1 VRTRTIFVQLIVWA
15 AALALLNVAIA
26 RLTANSLPRQ
36 VLRAIARSANVT
48 DLFVGNSVMVAALDR
63 AAFEAARPGT
73 RALNIAVGSTSP
85 VEHDLFVRR
94 ALRLAPRR
102 VYYAFFDSQLTRPL
116 PSRWKDLSGT
126 RAMVYYVDRERAIR
140 LMGRDGPPA
149 WQVRLTSWL
158 PMVVERAT
166 LWAVVERTRR
176 RLAGFGAA
184 AQEVGRFG
192 RTADFAGLEDDP
204 DVFRQYCADV
214 VAHRTP
220 LLTAVQDLFE
230 SVRHAGAELI
240 VIEAPMT
247 SSHRRRFYDTP
258 EWEAY
263 RAHVRSET
271 ERFGGRFVDASD
283 WMSDA
288 AFEDAV
294 HLSTEGA
301 AAFTTKLGRATE

>member
-1 VRTRTIFVQLIVWA
+1 MVWA
-15 AALALLNVAIA
+15 GALGLLNVAIV

-36 VLRAIARSANVT
+36 VLRRIAESANVT

-73 RALNIAVGSTSP
+73 RALNVAVGSTSP
-85 VEHDLFVRR
+85 VEHDLFVHR
-94 ALRLAPRR
+94 ALRLAPQR
-102 VYYAFFDSQLTRPL
+102 VYYAFFDSQLTRPV
-116 PSRWKDLSGT
+116 PSRWRDLSGT

-140 LMGRDGPPA
+140 LM
-149 WQVRLTSWL
+149 
-158 PMVVERAT
+158 ERAT
-166 LWAVVERTRR
+166 LWAAVERARR
-176 RLAGFGAA
+176 RLAGFGAPP
-184 AQEVGRFG
+184 QEVGRFG

-220 LLTAVQDLFE
+220 LLAAVRDLFE
-230 SVRHAGAELI
+230 TVRDARAELI

-263 RAHVRSET
+263 RAYVRSET

-283 WMSDA
+283 WMVDA

-294 HLSTEGA
+294 HLSAAGA
-301 AAFTTKLGRATE
+301 TTFTTRLALRLARS

>member
-1 VRTRTIFVQLIVWA
+1 MRIRAIFVQLIVWA
-15 AALALLNVAIA
+15 GALALLNVAIA

-36 VLRAIARSANVT
+36 VLRAIAESAKVT

-73 RALNIAVGSTSP
+73 RALNVAVGSTSP
-85 VEHDLFVRR
+85 VEHDLFVHR
-94 ALRLAPRR
+94 ALRLAPQR
-102 VYYAFFDSQLTRPL
+102 VYYAFFDSQLTRPV

-149 WQVRLTSWL
+149 WQLRLTSWL

-166 LWAVVERTRR
+166 LWAAVERVRR
-176 RLAGFGAA
+176 KLAAFGAPPQA
-184 AQEVGRFG
+184 VGRFG

-220 LLTAVQDLFE
+220 LLMAVRDLFE
-230 SVRHAGAELI
+230 TVRDAHAELI
-240 VIEAPMT
+240 LIEAPMT
-247 SSHRRRFYDTP
+247 SRHRRRFYDTP

-263 RAHVRSET
+263 RTYVRSES

-283 WMSDA
+283 WMADA

-294 HLSTEGA
+294 HLSAAGA
-301 AAFTTKLGRATE
+301 ATFTTRLTKESP